1 MFDPEKLK
9 VGDVFY
15 SVKEHNQAFKRKKI
29 HQEIDGEDWF
39 RYDMPLRAY
48 EIVTYTVLGILRKE
62 LEGQWKHDPGGYDL
76 QTEFFVRYQD
86 ETHVGTHEMDF
97 FMYGGE
103 KKYFLDK
110 DEALVYK
117 SELEA
122 ETREMDMK

>member
-15 SVKEHNQAFKRKKI
+15 SVKERNQAFARKKI
-29 HQEIDGEDWF
+29 YREIDEYRWF
-39 RYDMPLRAY
+39 RYDRPLRTY
-48 EIVTYTVLGILRKE
+48 EIVTYKVLGILRKE

-86 ETHVGTHEMDF
+86 ETHAGTHEMNF
-97 FMYGGE
+97 YGAE
-103 KKYFLDK
+103 EKYFVDI
-110 DEALVYK
+110 DEALAYK

-122 ETREMDMK
+122 EARELDMDQ

>member
-1 MFDPEKLK
+1 MFDSEKLK

-15 SVKEHNQAFKRKKI
+15 SVKERNQAFHRKKI

-39 RYDMPLRAY
+39 RYDMPPRTY

-62 LEGQWKHDPGGYDL
+62 LEGEWRHDPGGYDL

-97 FMYGGE
+97 YGGE
-103 KKYFLDK
+103 TKYFLDK

-122 ETREMDMK
+122 EAREMDMT

>member
-1 MFDPEKLK
+1 MSFDSEKLQ

-15 SVKEHNQAFKRKKI
+15 SVRERNTLRKKI
-29 HQEIDGEDWF
+29 HQVIDGEDWF
-39 RYDMPLRAY
+39 KYDHPLRTY

-62 LEGQWKHDPGGYDL
+62 LQGEWKHDPGGYEL
-76 QTEFFVRYQD
+76 QTEFYVRWQN

-97 FMYGGE
+97 YGGE
-103 KKYFLDK
+103 KKYFVDK

-122 ETREMDMK
+122 EARELDMK

>member
-1 MFDPEKLK
+1 MFDSEKLK

-15 SVKEHNQAFKRKKI
+15 SVKERNHAFHRNKI
-29 HQEIDGEDWF
+29 HKEIDGEDWF
-39 RYDMPLRAY
+39 RYDMPLRTY

-62 LEGQWKHDPGGYDL
+62 IEGQWKHDPGGYDL

-97 FMYGGE
+97 YGGE
-103 KKYFLDK
+103 RKYFLDK

-122 ETREMDMK
+122 EAKELDSK